1 MKNASAVPATLDPPQ
16 DMRIVRAALYDEV
29 VQRLRQMIFEGE
41 LAPGSRV
48 PERVLCERFG
58 ISRTPLREALRA
70 LASEGLIE
78 LAPHRGARVSR
89 LSPTDLDHM
98 FEIMEALEALAGEL
112 ACVRI
117 TEAGIAHVKR
127 LHEEMVRHYRQRN
140 RPEYFRCNQRIHE
153 SLVQAAGNPVLSRLY
168 ASLGD
173 RMRRARYMA
182 NLSEERW
189 RQAVEEHE
197 AILDALIRRDA
208 ARIGPLLKAHLHH
221 KRIALNTAL
230 QTSEQEESV
239 QDASR

>member
-1 MKNASAVPATLDPPQ
+1 
-16 DMRIVRAALYDEV
+16 MRIVRAALYDEV